1 VRRVLLLLLAAA
13 AAGCTTPLAVGERL
27 YREGDRLGA
36 LETWRAIPENSSESS
51 EAQERIAVVEEE
63 FNYLVDDYKRQARD
77 FETNEQLAESI
88 LDYRLALKLQPDDA
102 DTLALVQQLA
112 RDLASR
118 KAELQQQYDYA
129 FGEGNLA
136 AARRSMEQ
144 LRELDPFDP
153 ELQIDERQLHDALR
167 LEVTRGL
174 SAGRRQLIAGNHDEA
189 RRRFRQVLE
198 LDPDN
203 ESAREHISYIAT
215 LQLAT
220 LQRER
225 EATAERSASF
235 ASPERSTSEPEIRA
249 KGFYR
254 EALDAEQLKDYE
266 EAILNYDRAL
276 ELDPKHRGAQRH
288 LNEMR
293 SLLAGRVGA
302 LIEKGRNFYRNEDL
316 EMALNQWQLAEL
328 IDPDNERARAYVKR
342 AKRQLQNLERLRSEP
357 DVAGRRK

>member
-36 LETWRAIPENSSESS
+36 LETWRAIPEDSSESS
-51 EAQERIAVVEEE
+51 EAQQRIAVVEEE
-63 FNYLVDDYKRQARD
+63 FDRLVKQYKESADDYEA
-77 FETNEQLAESI
+77 NEQLAESI

-102 DTLALVQQLA
+102 DTLAHVQQLA

-118 KAELQQQYDYA
+118 KAELQQQYDDA
-129 FGEGNLA
+129 FDEGDLP

-144 LRELDPFDP
+144 LLGLDPFDP

-167 LEVTRGL
+167 LAVTRGL
-174 SAGRRQLIAGNHDEA
+174 SDGRSQISAGDYDDAT
-189 RRRFRQVLE
+189 RRFRQVLE

-203 ESAREHISYIAT
+203 ELARGHISYI
-215 LQLAT
+215 AT

-235 ASPERSTSEPEIRA
+235 ASPERSASGPEIRA
-249 KGFYR
+249 KGFYE
-254 EALDAEQLKDYE
+254 EARDEEQSKEYE

-276 ELDPKHRGAQRH
+276 KLDPKHRDAQRR

-293 SLLAGRVGA
+293 SLLAGRVGT
-302 LIEKGRNFYRNEDL
+302 LIEEGRSAYRNEDL
-316 EMALNQWQLAEL
+316 EMALYKWRLAEV
-328 IDPDNERARAYVKR
+328 IDPENERARAYVKR
-342 AKRQLQNLERLRSEP
+342 ARRQLQNLERLRSEP
-357 DVAGRRK
+357 DVAGRRE